1 MSVFQTRDKIIS
13 YAEALLGVNERDG
26 TAWAKVLNAYN
37 KEVTP
42 LPRAYSLS
50 PGDAWCAAYV
60 SLVMHRAGVQEFPFE
75 CGVADMWKLAKQ
87 KGLAIKGRKPMFGDV
102 AVYTHSHVGIVY
114 TFQDGELTTIEGNA
128 NDSCMKRAT
137 TNIGKFRGFFRPYIP
152 GTREVALECIKGV
165 YGNDERDRLLAADGY
180 SPDEIQQE
188 VNNIMHAFE
197 LVVKYGLSLE
207 DKELEAMA
215 RGIYAPDVTDG

>member
-1 MSVFQTRDKIIS
+1 MSVFGTRDKIIS
-13 YAEALLGVNERDG
+13 IAESLLGANERDG
-26 TAWAKVLNAYN
+26 SAWGKVINPYN

-42 LPRAYSLS
+42 LPRAYALS
-50 PGDAWCAAYV
+50 PTDSWCAAYV
-60 SLVMHRAGVQEFPFE
+60 SLVMKRAGVEGFPFE
-75 CGVADMWKLAKQ
+75 CGVADMWALANK
-87 KGLAIKGRKPMFGDV
+87 KALVIKGRKPMFGDV

-114 TFQDGELTTIEGNA
+114 TFQGGELITIEGNA
-128 NDSCMKRAT
+128 NDQCMKRT
-137 TNIGKFRGFFRPYIP
+137 TTDFSKFRGFFRPYLP

-180 SPDEIQQE
+180 NPSEINTE

-197 LVVKYGLSLE
+197 IVVKYGLSLE